1 MKRMSVVVAVLVL
14 AGLPSSA
21 QGIDLQ
27 FEGPASEAAE
37 VLGEALGIR
46 VQIPGGE
53 MAAREVVLD
62 LQGATMRDALL
73 ELCAQIGAIYQWMGF
88 QGDAVFLQPGDPS
101 LDARPFADVGDYVVF
116 VRGTTLSRTD
126 ALTMAWGRAE
136 PERRSDD
143 RLQVDL
149 TIEPVTLEAARRL
162 LGVQPEASAL
172 LDTDEALLTPEQGGP
187 RAGAWQARMMG
198 GRGSWGMLGFP
209 PPETEATAI
218 VELQGRLALWQSVED
233 LTVSFTPDEVGAT
246 KPLSYL
252 DVTLESLGRL
262 GDSGQAV
269 CRVVG
274 LDPSGQAPVEFSGW
288 FVGPAGERSQIGNR
302 SAVGDDEGYRL
313 TMAAS
318 GITWD
323 PVRLDLQVVLRH
335 GPPEL
340 LDFTIEDIPLP

>member
-1 MKRMSVVVAVLVL
+1 MKRALLVATVISVSVV
-14 AGLPSSA
+14 SSAA

-27 FEGPASEAAE
+27 FQGPASEAAAL
-37 VLGEALGIR
+37 LGEALGIR
-46 VQIPGGE
+46 VQLPGGE

-88 QGDAVFLQPGDPS
+88 QGEAVFLQPGDPA
-101 LDARPFADVGDYVVF
+101 LDARPFAEVGDYVVF

-126 ALTMAWGRAE
+126 ALTMTWGVAE
-136 PERRSDD
+136 PERRSED

-149 TIEPVTLEAARRL
+149 TIEPVTREAARRL
-162 LGVQPEASAL
+162 MGVQSDASAL
-172 LDTDEALLTPEQGGP
+172 LDTGEALLTPEQGGP
-187 RAGAWQARMMG
+187 RTGAWQARIMA
-198 GRGSWGMLGFP
+198 GRGSWGMLAFP
-209 PPETEATAI
+209 PPETEATSI
-218 VELQGRLALWQSVED
+218 VELSGKLALWQSVED
-233 LTVSFTPDEVGAT
+233 LRASFTPNEVGAT
-246 KPLSYL
+246 KPLGYL

-269 CRVVG
+269 CRIVG
-274 LDPSGQAPVEFSGW
+274 LDASGQAPVEFNGW
-288 FVGPAGERSQIGNR
+288 FVGPDGERAQPGNR
-302 SAVGDDEGYRL
+302 SASGDAEGYRL

-318 GITWD
+318 AVTWE
-323 PVRLDLQVVLRH
+323 PVRFDLEVVLRH